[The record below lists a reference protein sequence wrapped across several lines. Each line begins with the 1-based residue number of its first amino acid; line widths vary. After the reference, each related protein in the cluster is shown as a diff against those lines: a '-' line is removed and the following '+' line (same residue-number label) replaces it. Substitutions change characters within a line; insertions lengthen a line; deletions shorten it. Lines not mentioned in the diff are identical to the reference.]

1 MLILSR
7 LFLLILLGLTA
18 CGGVEDRQ
26 ITAVPQT
33 VSQDYVADE
42 ILVGQYLQN
51 VRAAGLKAALLSGAE
66 ETGRISLEYAP
77 PNLSAAGVQ
86 GAVSPSGAI
95 DIIQLKL
102 PVGMNVAQALVLL
115 SSRSD
120 ILYAEPN
127 YRVHRALVPNDPF
140 FDQQWGLQNF
150 GQTLAG
156 DKGTISGIAGV
167 DIAAAAAWEVGS
179 GSSRM
184 LVATIDSGIDYAH
197 PDLAANIWHNPGES
211 GLDGLGNDKAGNNI
225 DDDGNGYIDDLYGWN
240 FLADNR
246 LPADDDVD
254 GHGTHVAG
262 IIGAVGDNALG
273 VAGVNWSVQ
282 LMALKFLDRFG
293 SGDLFN
299 AVAAYN
305 YAVKNGA
312 RIINASYTYPQSCS
326 FTTPSL
332 SERNAIDAA
341 RAAGV
346 LVVAAAGNSGC
357 NNDLYPFYP
366 ASHSLDNI
374 LSVAATDPRD
384 NRATFSNTGANSV
397 DLGAPGVNIY
407 STVRQA
413 LKGLDDQWGY
423 NYMSG
428 TSMAAP
434 FVSGSA
440 ALLWSQHPE
449 LSYTEIREAL
459 LLTVDIIPALQGRV
473 VSNGRLN
480 IGRAMALD
488 FGQPVPQAPTDLTID
503 QIVAGVVDLSW
514 RDLSD
519 NETAF
524 VVERSAGGAYTIIG
538 QGPADLAGYT
548 DTTAPDAVQ
557 IAYRVKA
564 VAGIQ
569 SSGYSNIAE
578 QFIPLNSLQ
587 GLVGVV
593 DAATGVY
600 LLWTDTSVSE
610 QAYLVERR
618 AGNEASF
625 SAYMTLPANTSSFT
639 DSSVAAGGAYFYR
652 VKALHATLGDSNY
665 SNEVSVRMPSP
676 ASSDKRCFI
685 ATAAWG
691 SPLTNELDSLR
702 RFRDQVLLQSAWGQE
717 FIAAYYRLS
726 PPLAQEISQHEWLK
740 ALVRLALQ
748 PLIWLSNSVSPAA
761 AMETRA
767 PEPERLPPAM
777 IIGFVS
783 GTTSERVADI
793 LAQEG
798 LEPSANQL
806 LAGKALILVEIPRAG
821 TLEHWQQR
829 LRQYPE
835 VEYVEANNQVGIR

>member
-1 MLILSR
+1 MVDLAMAVMSR
-7 LFLLILLGLTA
+7 LCVLIFLALAA
-18 CGGVEDRQ
+18 CGGVEDRPLNPD
-26 ITAVPQT
+26 PQP
-33 VSQDYVADE
+33 VSQDYVAGE
-42 ILVGQYLQN
+42 ILVGQKSQN
-51 VRAAGLKAALLSGAE
+51 VLAAALNGALLPGAE
-66 ETGRISLEYAP
+66 ETGRISLEYAS
-77 PNLSAAGVQ
+77 PNLSAAGAQ
-86 GAVSPSGAI
+86 SAVSPSGAI
-95 DIIQLKL
+95 DIIRLKL
-102 PVGMNVAQALVLL
+102 PVGMNVEQALVLL

-127 YRVHRALVPNDPF
+127 YIVHRALVPNDPF

-150 GQTLAG
+150 GQTLVG

-167 DIAAAAAWEVGS
+167 DIGAATAWEI
-179 GSSRM
+179 SSDSSTM
-184 LVATIDSGIDYAH
+184 LVATIDTGIDYSH

-211 GLDGLGNDKAGNNI
+211 GLDGLGNDKSSNNI

-240 FLADNR
+240 FVSNNR

-262 IIGAVGDNALG
+262 IIGAVGDNGLG

-282 LMALKFLDRFG
+282 LMALKFLNSKG
-293 SGDLFN
+293 EGTIFN
-299 AVAAYN
+299 AVKAYK
-305 YAVKNGA
+305 YAVNNGA
-312 RIINASYTYPQSCS
+312 RIINASYTHINFDS
-326 FTTPSL
+326 
-332 SERNAIDAA
+332 SEKVAIDVA
-341 RAAGV
+341 RTAGV
-346 LVVAAAGNSGC
+346 LVVAAAGNSGS
-357 NNDLYPFYP
+357 NNDLSPFYP

-384 NRATFSNTGANSV
+384 NRATFSNIGAFSV

-407 STVRQA
+407 STIRLA
-413 LKGLDDQWGY
+413 LTGLDGQWGY

-434 FVSGSA
+434 FVTGAA

-449 LSYTEIREAL
+449 LSYAEIRDAL

-578 QFIPLNSLQ
+578 QFIPLNSPQ

-600 LLWTDTSVSE
+600 LLWTDASASE
-610 QAYLVERR
+610 QGYLVERR
-618 AGNEASF
+618 GGGEASF
-625 SAYMTLPANTSSFT
+625 SAYMTLPADTSSYT
-639 DSSVAAGGAYFYR
+639 DSNVAAGGAYSYR
-652 VKALHATLGDSNY
+652 VKALHATLGDSDY
-665 SNEVSVRMPSP
+665 SNEVSIQLPSP

-691 SPLTNELDSLR
+691 SPLAKELDSLR

-717 FIAAYYRLS
+717 FVAAYYRLS
-726 PPLAQEISQHEWLK
+726 PPLAQEISQHEWMK

-767 PEPERLPPAM
+767 PEPERLQPAM

-793 LAQEG
+793 LSREG
-798 LEPSANQL
+798 LEPSDNQL
-806 LAGKALILVEIPRAG
+806 LAGKVLILVDIPRAE
-821 TLEHWQQR
+821 TLAHWQQR

-835 VEYVEANNQVGIR
+835 VEYIEANNKVGIR